1 MQSYTQHPTG
11 DEKVAQE
18 VASAPAKPIPWW
30 RMALAWVALVA
41 AVGLLAYAV
50 MYLWRT
56 VRKPSTTMGGAW
68 GKGKGKGGM
77 AGGCA
82 CGGFP

>member
-1 MQSYTQHPTG
+1 MQSLTPTSEE
-11 DEKVAQE
+11 EKKANQVA
-18 VASAPAKPIPWW
+18 AAPPTPLPWW
-30 RMALAWVALVA
+30 RMAIAWVALVA
-41 AVGLLAYAV
+41 AVFLLAYAV

-56 VRKPSTTMGGAW
+56 VRRPQPASGGAW
-68 GKGKGKGGM
+68 GRGKGKGGM